1 MPDSQTPIETPD
13 DTVAVTL
20 KLDAQ
25 VYRFFLDKANRAG
38 MAIEPYLGSTL
49 SIVLGCRAF
58 SEKTVGAPQV
68 PVLTRSPCDE
78 KNAP

>member
-1 MPDSQTPIETPD
+1 MPDSQVRIETTD
-13 DTVAVTL
+13 EAVAVTL

-25 VYRFFLDKANRAG
+25 VYRFFLDKATRAG

-58 SEKTVGAPQV
+58 SEKKVGAPQDS
-68 PVLTRSPCDE
+68 VLTRSPCDAR
-78 KNAP
+78 NSL